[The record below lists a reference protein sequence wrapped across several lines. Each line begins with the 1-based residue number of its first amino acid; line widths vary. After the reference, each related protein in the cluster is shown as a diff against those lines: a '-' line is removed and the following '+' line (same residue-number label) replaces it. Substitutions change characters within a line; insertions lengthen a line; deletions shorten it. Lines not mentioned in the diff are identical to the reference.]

1 MPVFQY
7 VARDAQGKIINGTT
21 QAANQSAVV
30 KFLRDQGLIP
40 TTIQLGGAAA
50 KGAYGRGKG
59 GAPKLEDA
67 VIISRQFATMIRAG
81 LPLIEVLDILAEQAE
96 KASMKKIMR
105 EIEKDVESGTSF
117 TEAIQKHPKLFDNF
131 FLSMVRAGEASGMLD
146 SILDQ
151 VATYLEKVIAIRRKV
166 KSATMYPL
174 TVSIVAA
181 VITTFLLV
189 KVVPIFQEI
198 FSDLGSNLPVPTQVT
213 IFLSRILQDHLV
225 KLIIAIVIIIAGVRQ
240 WSKTKGGRYKLD
252 YLKLHVPVFGPIFSK
267 VAIAKFTRT
276 LGTLIKAGVNI
287 LYALEITAKTAGNSV
302 IEEAVMK
309 TRTSIQGGES
319 ITRPL
324 VDAGCFPP
332 MVTRMIDVGERT
344 GMLESM
350 LSKIADF
357 YEDQVNTAV
366 SGLTS
371 MIEPLLIVF
380 LGLVVGFI
388 VISMFMPM
396 FKMVE
401 VLMK

>member
-21 QAANQSAVV
+21 QAANQSAAV

-40 TTIQLGGAAA
+40 TTIQLGGAGA
-50 KGAYGRGKG
+50 KGAYGRKG

-67 VIISRQFATMIRAG
+67 VIISRQLATMIRAG

-105 EIEKDVESGTSF
+105 ETEKDVESGASF
-117 TEAIQKHPKLFDNF
+117 TEAIQKHPRLFDNF

-166 KSATMYPL
+166 KAATMYPL

-189 KVVPIFQEI
+189 KVVPIFQDI

-213 IFLSRILQDHLV
+213 IFLSKILQEHLL
-225 KLIIAIVIIIAGVRQ
+225 KIIIAIAIIIVAARQ
-240 WSKTKGGRYKLD
+240 WSKTKSGRYKLD
-252 YLKLHVPVFGPIFSK
+252 YLKLHIPVFGPIFSK

-309 TRTSIQGGES
+309 TRTSIQSGES